1 MAQTIIGKTPEKPR
15 EELPLPE
22 DYKSNI
28 IESRYI
34 PHTSLL
40 SFVPGMPTRT
50 IYYRGAY
57 GRDNEQ
63 QGFEPES
70 IETYSSYKRVHNLII
85 KIDNGNG
92 NYNFNPENGQGSN
105 QLTGYVLF
113 DLTPNKGDLFV
124 KDIGDGRAG
133 LYVLTQQPE
142 IRTIHADKCYYIEAE
157 LEAIMTQAIENNLNS
172 KVIEELYY
180 SKESAV
186 NGGNAVL
193 TKTDHNLNARLQQLQ
208 FAIVDNILSTHYF
221 ADEDTIIIPN
231 ELHDRLYDPYLAKFL
246 SYVFPQELV
255 GARRKIKLLD
265 PNYYVDNRKMVDPL
279 TIWDMFYRSDFT
291 MPERYKQKYYVHYR
305 SSLINTRAYGNI
317 FYSKMD
323 RMISIFKEGAPKNP
337 YLFSGA
343 LLPNGFPST
352 PVYQKEGEHWNYFFT
367 DEFYKGKGD
376 HIQSFIWRMFKD
388 KVVDKQELVDILEKY
403 WDLDDTAKLYMSG
416 IYVLA
421 IRNALITSS
430 NYT

>member
-1 MAQTIIGKTPEKPR
+1 MAQTIIGQTPEKPR
-15 EELPLPE
+15 EELALPK
-22 DYKSNI
+22 DYHSNI

-50 IYYRGAY
+50 IYYRGMY
-57 GRDNEQ
+57 GRDDEQ
-63 QGFEPES
+63 QGFEPQS

-92 NYNFNPENGQGSN
+92 NYNFNPVNGQSSH

-113 DLTPNKGDLFV
+113 DLTPNIGDLFV

-133 LYVLTQQPE
+133 LYVLTMQPE

-157 LEAIMTQAIENNLNS
+157 MTQIMTQEIENNLNS

-180 SKESAV
+180 SKDIAV
-186 NGGNAVL
+186 AGGNAVL
-193 TKTDHNLNARLQQLQ
+193 TETDHNLNKRLYELQ
-208 FAIVDNILSTHYF
+208 FAIVDDILGAHYF

-231 ELHDRLYDPYLAKFL
+231 ELKDRLYDPYLAKFL

-255 GARRKIKLLD
+255 GARRKIKLLN
-265 PNYYVDNRKMVDPL
+265 PNYYVDNGKMAAPL
-279 TIWDMFYRSDFT
+279 TIWDMFYRSDFS
-291 MPERYKQKYYVHYR
+291 MPKRYKQEYFSHYR
-305 SSLINTRAYGNI
+305 GSLINTRLYGNI

-352 PVYQKEGEHWNYFFT
+352 PVYQKEGEPWNYFFT
-367 DEFYKGKGD
+367 DEFYNYGGD
-376 HIQSFIWRMFKD
+376 EVQSFVWKMFKD
-388 KVVDKQELVDILEKY
+388 KTIDKKELVRILENY

-421 IRNALITSS
+421 IRNSLKTNSD
-430 NYT
+430 YT